1 MKEQTTTRLQL
12 AMYHTYRDLALSSD
26 IPETQRS
33 VCMLTRLKDK
43 SKLRLWREYLM
54 LHGRNLTLLRYPQ
67 FTRLVQVGLPNQLRG
82 EIWELSSGSIHMRL
96 ANAGVYEELVTKH
109 HGMSSVSTEEIEKDL
124 NRSLPEYAA
133 YQSPDGIATLRRVL
147 VAYSWKNRE
156 LGYCQAMNIVVAAL
170 LIYLSEEQCFWL
182 LDMLCD
188 RLLPGYY
195 TQSMSGTLLDQKV
208 FEDLVRQTMPM
219 LHDHFVKHGMQI
231 SVVTL
236 PWLLSLYINSMPMVF
251 AFRIVDCFMAF
262 GSRILFQV
270 GLAILKING
279 EELLTVT
286 DDGAFMSVFK
296 SFFRSLGDSA
306 YPASQD
312 PRRRQI
318 TRFQQLLVIAFREFG
333 VITNETINAERR
345 RFRDQIV
352 EEIESFARRSALR
365 NLQHPGRFSKAQLG
379 LIYDHIVESIYRAR
393 NAPPSV
399 AAGEHV
405 EISPDYKEMR
415 IDLRTFRLF
424 IGEIATW
431 ARDEYV
437 VSNGLQERIERRVPE
452 NGVVPMLFSYWDREK
467 RGTLSLQDIVTGLDE
482 IMFLDGDVARTTEWF
497 FRLHAHGGEKLTKS
511 QVLTLSESLLFSAFA
526 FANLCTETNLATNIS
541 ALFPA

>member
-296 SFFRSLGDSA
+296 SFFRCLLYTSPS
-306 YPASQD
+306 
-312 PRRRQI
+312 PR
-318 TRFQQLLVIAFREFG
+318 
-333 VITNETINAERR
+333 
-345 RFRDQIV
+345 D
-352 EEIESFARRSALR
+352 
-365 NLQHPGRFSKAQLG
+365 
-379 LIYDHIVESIYRAR
+379 
-393 NAPPSV
+393 
-399 AAGEHV
+399 
-405 EISPDYKEMR
+405 
-415 IDLRTFRLF
+415 
-424 IGEIATW
+424 
-431 ARDEYV
+431 
-437 VSNGLQERIERRVPE
+437 
-452 NGVVPMLFSYWDREK
+452 
-467 RGTLSLQDIVTGLDE
+467 
-482 IMFLDGDVARTTEWF
+482 
-497 FRLHAHGGEKLTKS
+497 
-511 QVLTLSESLLFSAFA
+511 
-526 FANLCTETNLATNIS
+526 
-541 ALFPA
+541 